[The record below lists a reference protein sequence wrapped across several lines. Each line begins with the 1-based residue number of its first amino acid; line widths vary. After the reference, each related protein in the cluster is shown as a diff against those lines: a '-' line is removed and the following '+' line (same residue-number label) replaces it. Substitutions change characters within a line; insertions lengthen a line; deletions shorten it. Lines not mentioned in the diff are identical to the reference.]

1 MSTFQAAVLR
11 WANERLDA
19 LLGAPPMWGSNE
31 AVEMQA
37 LLLMELRALALRPE
51 ASDAVFGLYTAFL
64 RKRFPKQ
71 GPAPLCEIEGAP
83 FQATLAEF
91 RRLLDAKAA
100 EAHATPRRSS
110 RPPFRRGSTPELPIM
125 KSGPRLGMAVGR

>member
-1 MSTFQAAVLR
+1 MSTFQATVLR

-51 ASDAVFGLYTAFL
+51 ASDASPDAVFELYTAFL
-64 RKRFPKQ
+64 RERFPGR

-83 FQATLAEF
+83 FQETLTEF
-91 RRLLDAKAA
+91 RRLVDRRVLAEDAAPR
-100 EAHATPRRSS
+100 EAPGEASRPRRRARASVVTS
-110 RPPFRRGSTPELPIM
+110 KLRHR
-125 KSGPRLGMAVGR
+125 